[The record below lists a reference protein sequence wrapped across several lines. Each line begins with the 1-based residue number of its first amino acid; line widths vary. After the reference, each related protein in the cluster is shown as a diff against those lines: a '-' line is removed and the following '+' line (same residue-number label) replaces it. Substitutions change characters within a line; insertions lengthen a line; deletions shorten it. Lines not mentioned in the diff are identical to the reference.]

1 MLFILN
7 IIKNSGIRRGRAFII
22 RVLSSFFRNSFKK
35 FPFYFNNYNFPFF
48 LNLSDDTAI
57 NLFLNNGLSHEKG
70 LLIVL
75 NKISNKNKVFWDI
88 GSNYGFYP
96 HHILNNNL
104 FAETICF
111 EPNPNN
117 FKLLSL
123 TLSGHNNFKLY
134 NFGIG
139 SEKSFLNFYYSR
151 NRSDLG
157 SFSPNANFKNT
168 SIKKIEINSIDNV
181 LKYCSNPDI
190 IKIDVEGFE
199 NEVLKGF
206 DSLNKI
212 YPVIIIEWIDNL
224 QSITFKE
231 FLNHFDNT
239 WTYFFIGNDGYLH
252 KTKSNICS
260 SDLLL
265 VSNENDLY
273 EKIMSDLIIK

>member
-7 IIKNSGIRRGRAFII
+7 IIKKFPLRGRAFLI
-22 RVLSSFFRNSFKK
+22 RILSSFFRNSLKK

-57 NLFLNNGLSHEKG
+57 NIFLNNGLSHEKG

-134 NFGIG
+134 NIGIG

-168 SIKKIEINSIDNV
+168 SIKKMEINSIDNV
-181 LKYCSNPDI
+181 LKYCSNPNI

-224 QSITFKE
+224 QPITFEE